1 MTTTTATTTGATG
14 AAAATGTKTTL
25 SKVGADFDM
34 FLKLLVTQMQNQDP
48 LKPMDSTEYTQQL
61 AQYSQVEQTV
71 KQTTALNDILSQLST
86 QSLTQA
92 NGLIGREVEVG
103 SNVSGL
109 AGQSAAQWG
118 YQATRAVAT
127 IEMTVKDASGV
138 TMSTS
143 TVDASG
149 TAGRLAWDG
158 KTKSGG
164 SARDGAYTL
173 SAVGRDAFGI
183 EVPMTLSSVGKVATV
198 EAKDGT
204 VTLGVNGLQVP
215 MAKLIRVATTAE

>member
-1 MTTTTATTTGATG
+1 MTTTTAIAGTTT
-14 AAAATGTKTTL
+14 AATGTSTTL
-25 SKVGADFDM
+25 AKVGADFDM

-92 NGLIGREVEVG
+92 NALIGREVEMD

-118 YQATRAVAT
+118 YQASRAVAT
-127 IEMTVKDASGV
+127 VEMTVKDASGV
-138 TMSTS
+138 TMSTG
-143 TVDASG
+143 TVNASG
-149 TAGRLAWDG
+149 TTGRLAWEG

-164 SARDGAYTL
+164 TAKNGAYTL
-173 SAVGRDAFGI
+173 SVVGRDAFGA
-183 EVPMTLSSVGKVATV
+183 EVPMTLTSVGKVSTV
-198 EAKDGT
+198 EAKVGV
-204 VTLGVNGLQVP
+204 VTLGVNGQGMP
-215 MAKLIRVATTAE
+215 MTKLVRLADAAG

>member
-1 MTTTTATTTGATG
+1 MTTTTAVAGTTT
-14 AAAATGTKTTL
+14 AATGTSTTL
-25 SKVGADFDM
+25 AKVGADFDM

-92 NGLIGREVEVG
+92 NALIGREVEMD

-118 YQATRAVAT
+118 YQASRAVAT
-127 IEMTVKDASGV
+127 VEMTVKDASGV
-138 TMSTS
+138 TMSTG
-143 TVDASG
+143 TVNASG
-149 TAGRLAWDG
+149 TTGRLAWDG
-158 KTKSGG
+158 KTKSG
-164 SARDGAYTL
+164 STARDGAYTL
-173 SAVGRDAFGI
+173 SVVGRDAFGV
-183 EVPMTLSSVGKVATV
+183 EVPMTLTSVGKVSTV
-198 EAKDGT
+198 EAKAGV
-204 VTLGVNGLQVP
+204 VTLGVNGQGMP
-215 MAKLIRVATTAE
+215 MTKLVRLADAAS

>member
-1 MTTTTATTTGATG
+1 MTTTTAVTGTTTA
-14 AAAATGTKTTL
+14 GTPTTL
-25 SKVGADFDM
+25 AKVGADFDM

-92 NGLIGREVEVG
+92 NALIGREVELD
-103 SNVSGL
+103 SNVAGL

-118 YQATRAVAT
+118 YQSPRAVAT

-138 TMSTS
+138 TMSTR

-158 KTKSGG
+158 TTKSGG
-164 SARDGAYTL
+164 TAKDGSYTL
-173 SAVGRDAFGI
+173 SAVGRDAFGV
-183 EVPMTLSSVGKVATV
+183 EVPMTLTSVGKVSTV
-198 EAKDGT
+198 EAKAGL

-215 MAKLIRVATTAE
+215 MTKLVRLADGAA

>member
-1 MTTTTATTTGATG
+1 MTTTTGVTGATP
-14 AAAATGTKTTL
+14 AATGTPTTL
-25 SKVGADFDM
+25 AKVGADFDM

-92 NGLIGREVEVG
+92 NALIGREVELD

-109 AGQSAAQWG
+109 AGKNAAQWG
-118 YQATRAVAT
+118 YQASRAVAT

-143 TVDASG
+143 TVDADG
-149 TAGRLAWDG
+149 PAGRLAWNG
-158 KTKSGG
+158 TTKSGG
-164 SARDGAYTL
+164 TAKDGAYTL
-173 SAVGRDAFGI
+173 TAVARDAFGV
-183 EVPMTLSSVGKVATV
+183 EVPVTLTSVGKVATV
-198 EAKDGT
+198 EAKGGL
-204 VTLGVNGLQVP
+204 VTLGVNGQQVP
-215 MAKLIRVATTAE
+215 MARLVRLADGAA

>member
-1 MTTTTATTTGATG
+1 MTTTTAVTGTTTA
-14 AAAATGTKTTL
+14 GTPTTL
-25 SKVGADFDM
+25 AKVGADFDM

-92 NGLIGREVEVG
+92 NALIGREVELD
-103 SNVSGL
+103 SNVAGL

-118 YQATRAVAT
+118 YQSPRAVAT

-138 TMSTS
+138 TMSTR

-158 KTKSGG
+158 TTKSGG
-164 SARDGAYTL
+164 TAKDGSYTL
-173 SAVGRDAFGI
+173 SAVGRDAFGV
-183 EVPMTLSSVGKVATV
+183 EVPMTLTSVGKVSTV
-198 EAKDGT
+198 EAKAGL

-215 MAKLIRVATTAE
+215 MTKLIRLADGAA

>member
-1 MTTTTATTTGATG
+1 MTTTTAVTGTTT
-14 AAAATGTKTTL
+14 AAAGTPTTL
-25 SKVGADFDM
+25 AKVGADFDM

-92 NGLIGREVEVG
+92 NALIGREVELD
-103 SNVSGL
+103 SNVAGL

-118 YQATRAVAT
+118 YQSSRAVAT

-138 TMSTS
+138 TMSTQ

-149 TAGRLAWDG
+149 TAGRLAWNG
-158 KTKSGG
+158 TTKSGG
-164 SARDGAYTL
+164 TAKDGGYTL
-173 SAVGRDAFGI
+173 SAVGRDAFGV
-183 EVPMTLSSVGKVATV
+183 EVPMTLTSVGKVSTV
-198 EAKDGT
+198 EAKAGL

-215 MAKLIRVATTAE
+215 MTRLIRLSDGAE

>member
-1 MTTTTATTTGATG
+1 MTTTTALSGATT
-14 AAAATGTKTTL
+14 AAAGTPTTL
-25 SKVGADFDM
+25 AKVGADFDM

-92 NGLIGREVEVG
+92 NALIGREVEVD
-103 SNVSGL
+103 SSVSGL
-109 AGQSAAQWG
+109 AGASAAQWG
-118 YQATRAVAT
+118 YQASRAVST
-127 IEMTVKDASGV
+127 VEMTVKDASGV
-138 TMSTS
+138 TMSTG

-149 TAGRLAWDG
+149 PTGRLAWDG

-164 SARDGAYTL
+164 TAKDGAYTL
-173 SAVGRDAFGI
+173 SVVGRDAFGV
-183 EVPMTLSSVGKVATV
+183 EVPMTLTSVGKVSTV
-198 EAKDGT
+198 EAKGG
-204 VTLGVNGLQVP
+204 VITLGVNGQQVP
-215 MAKLIRVATTAE
+215 MAKLVRLADAAG